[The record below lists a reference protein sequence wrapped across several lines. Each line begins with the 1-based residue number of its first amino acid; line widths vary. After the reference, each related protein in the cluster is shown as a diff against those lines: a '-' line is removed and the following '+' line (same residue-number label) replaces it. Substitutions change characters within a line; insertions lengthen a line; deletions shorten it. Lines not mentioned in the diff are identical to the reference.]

1 MKVIIASAV
10 LLVAVLVAV
19 AETGVSLTVYNQNLA
34 LVRDTRKM
42 EFKKGQGEVL
52 FRDVSAQIDAT
63 SVHFKAAGVQMLEQ
77 NFDYDL
83 VSSDKL
89 LQKYVDKQIEVL
101 SKSGTITKGTLLTA
115 QTAPANQIV
124 LRQEDGT
131 LKSILLADNVAEI
144 RYPTLPEGLITKPT
158 LRWLVN
164 SDAGGDKETE
174 VSYLTGGLAWQ
185 ADYVMLLNEANTRAD
200 LDAWVTLNN
209 TSGASYPN
217 ARLKL
222 IAGVVHRADQSR
234 LPQPKAVGMAMEY
247 AAAPRQ
253 FEEKTFFEYHL
264 YTLQRPTDILNNQ
277 TKQVSLFPSTSAG
290 IKKVYTYDWQT
301 NKDRVGVSAEFDN
314 SEANGLGMA
323 LPAGRVRLYQ
333 KSTDGGQE
341 FVGEDNV
348 EHTPKNEKVTVR
360 IGDAFD
366 IAAEHN
372 QVNFRRIS
380 DRVSETD
387 YEVKLRNHKK
397 EAVEIVVV
405 DHLWGDWEI
414 TRSNHEYKK
423 VTSNKVEFR
432 VTAEPEHEV
441 SITYTVRTS

>member
-1 MKVIIASAV
+1 MKILIVSIA
-10 LLVAVLVAV
+10 LLALTLCAV

-63 SVHFKAAGVQMLEQ
+63 SVHFKAAGVDMLEQ

-83 VSSDKL
+83 VAPEKL
-89 LQKYVDKQIEVL
+89 LQKYVNKPIEVV
-101 SKSGTITKGTLLTA
+101 SKTGTVTRGTLLTA
-115 QTAPANQIV
+115 QSQPSNQIV

-131 LKSILLADNVAEI
+131 LKTILLSDNIAEI
-144 RYPTLPEGLITKPT
+144 HYPTLPEGLITKPT

-164 SDAGGDKETE
+164 SDASSEKETE
-174 VSYLTGGLAWQ
+174 VSYLTGGLEWH
-185 ADYVMLLNEANTRAD
+185 ADYVMLLNDANTKAD
-200 LDAWVTLNN
+200 LDAWVTLDN
-209 TSGASYPN
+209 TSGASYEN
-217 ARLKL
+217 AKLKL
-222 IAGVVHRADQSR
+222 MAGEVHRAQV
-234 LPQPKAVGMAMEY
+234 PQPKFAGMRMDMAN
-247 AAAPRQ
+247 AAPQ
-253 FEEKTFFEYHL
+253 FTEEGFFEYHL
-264 YTLQRPTDILNNQ
+264 YTLQRPTTILNNQ
-277 TKQVSLFPSTSAG
+277 TKQVSLFPSTTAG
-290 IKKVYTYDWQT
+290 ISKVFTYDWQQ
-301 NKDRVGVSAEFDN
+301 NKDRVGVSAELAN

-323 LPAGRVRLYQ
+323 LPAGRVRVYQ
-333 KSTDGGQE
+333 KSADGSQE
-341 FVGEDNV
+341 FIGEDNI
-348 EHTPKNEKVTVR
+348 EHTPKNEKVTVQ
-360 IGDAFD
+360 IGTAFD

-372 QVNFRRIS
+372 QLNYRRIS

-405 DHLWGDWEI
+405 DRIQGNWEI
-414 TRSNHEYKK
+414 IHSSQDYKK
-423 VTSNKVEFR
+423 VSATKVEFR